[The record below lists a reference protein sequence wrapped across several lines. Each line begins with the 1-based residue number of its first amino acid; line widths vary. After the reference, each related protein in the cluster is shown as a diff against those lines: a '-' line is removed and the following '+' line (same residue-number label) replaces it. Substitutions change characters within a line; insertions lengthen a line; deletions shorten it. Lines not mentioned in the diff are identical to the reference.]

1 MLRYIRDLIKTS
13 IQPSERASER
23 SGQASS
29 REASV
34 GSQLNLEKVKGPR
47 GRPRKPR
54 QQESEAV
61 AGYASIEATG
71 NLVLSP
77 STSQYSGSRYGEE
90 LASMGLRISEPA
102 NSNTTASSSRRG
114 KSRNPSPV
122 ESLDDM
128 HIFDKP
134 ISDALENICANIG
147 IIPRSIQ
154 AQFEAEERLRPFML
168 SIDPVPT
175 SCESIRLES
184 RDFKDI
190 CKVQDTT
197 IKY

>member
-1 MLRYIRDLIKTS
+1 MPRLQPSPPNSPNPLSSDLRAS
-13 IQPSERASER
+13 IQPSEQ

-34 GSQLNLEKVKGPR
+34 GSQSNLEKVKRPR

-54 QQESEAV
+54 QQESKAV
-61 AGYASIEATG
+61 TSYASIKATG

-90 LASMGLRISEPA
+90 LASIGLRISKPA

-114 KSRNPSPV
+114 KSQNPSPV
-122 ESLDDM
+122 KSLDNM

-134 ISDALENICANIG
+134 ILVGFVNGERP
-147 IIPRSIQ
+147 IPEVLQ
-154 AQFEAEERLRPFML
+154 P
-168 SIDPVPT
+168 
-175 SCESIRLES
+175 
-184 RDFKDI
+184 
-190 CKVQDTT
+190 
-197 IKY
+197 Y